1 MSQLIIAEVDFAGI
15 HGYPEYLRKYNA
27 MKKAIEDLEIECQFP
42 ALRPNEDTPEQAG
55 IPANGDIPEQ
65 PPVPAK
71 KGYYYASNFD
81 VIVDY
86 EQYFTLALDN
96 SCAFTVKI
104 KARYSGEAIEK
115 RLERLQDAVNVMI
128 DKLSR
133 IDVQIP
139 DQNPTYNEKCEA
151 HVPGVGLLAINRT
164 MLLEDACTDKLDTA
178 LANGW
183 RIIAAC
189 PQPDQRRPDYILGKY
204 DPEWAPADTNATRT
218 ANS

>member
-1 MSQLIIAEVDFAGI
+1 MSQVIVAEVDFVNVY
-15 HGYPEYLRKYNA
+15 GYSEYLEKYNA
-27 MKKAIEDLEIECQFP
+27 MKKVVEDLGIECQFP
-42 ALRPNEDTPEQAG
+42 TPRPNEDIPEQEGA
-55 IPANGDIPEQ
+55 PADGDTPEQ

-71 KGYYYASNFD
+71 KGYYYHSNFD
-81 VIVDY
+81 VVVNY
-86 EQYFTLALDN
+86 EQYFTLALDT
-96 SCAFTVKI
+96 SGAFTIRI

-115 RLERLQDAVNVMI
+115 RMGRLQDAVNHMI

-139 DQNPTYNEKCEA
+139 DQNPTYNQKCEV
-151 HVPGVGLLAINRT
+151 HVPGIGLLAVNRT

-204 DPEWAPADTNATRT
+204 DPEWAPADTNATRN